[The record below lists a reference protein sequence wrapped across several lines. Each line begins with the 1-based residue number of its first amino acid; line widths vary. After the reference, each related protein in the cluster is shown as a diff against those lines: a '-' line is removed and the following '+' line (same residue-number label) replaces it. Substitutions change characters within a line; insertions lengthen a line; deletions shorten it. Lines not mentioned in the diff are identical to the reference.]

1 MRLSRPCPHQS
12 NNEIIPNAYIIQPG
26 QTHKSNHSLAASVLL
41 HSHKS
46 GAPVTPQQHATR
58 HMDIK
63 NFYLNT
69 PLDIFEYLRMP
80 ISHILSLNTNS
91 IGRPDKVHPRN
102 SRYFLYNSRAVD
114 PTMMAALSSIA
125 SALSKGTVKTCQAVE
140 KFLDYC
146 HTHPNAC
153 ITYKMSR
160 MHLAVDS
167 DASYLSEPAA
177 RSLAA
182 AHFYLTTASQPLNN

>member
-1 MRLSRPCPHQS
+1 
-12 NNEIIPNAYIIQPG
+12 
-26 QTHKSNHSLAASVLL
+26 
-41 HSHKS
+41 
-46 GAPVTPQQHATR
+46 
-58 HMDIK
+58 
-63 NFYLNT
+63 
-69 PLDIFEYLRMP
+69 
-80 ISHILSLNTNS
+80 
-91 IGRPDKVHPRN
+91 
-102 SRYFLYNSRAVD
+102 
-114 PTMMAALSSIA
+114 MMAALSSIA